1 MPLQVK
7 STIDSTDVSCS
18 CLQCGGDWYAEELLM
33 PHVAG
38 CEEAVPC
45 SEVVVP
51 CCLFCRWMQLQSYT
65 RQCPV
70 CKAGVEEDTII
81 PIYGRGAENPAPAG
95 DNEKAQPL
103 PARPAGQRPAPVL
116 LQVRGEK
123 QNLGVF

>member
-1 MPLQVK
+1 VL
-7 STIDSTDVSCS
+7 
-18 CLQCGGDWYAEELLM
+18 GGLGAEELSN
-33 PHVAG
+33 A
-38 CEEAVPC
+38 PC
-45 SEVVVP
+45 GRVRRIGLS
-51 CCLFCRWMQLQSYT
+51 CCPLLPSACRWMQLQSYT

-116 LQVRGEK
+116 LQVRMKAGEP
-123 QNLGVF
+123 